1 MSEYNKYQ
9 HIERFGNEEV
19 DGINFGECYVFTKL
33 DGSNGQIWFEDG
45 KVRYGSRNRE
55 LEIGNDN
62 AGFMAW
68 ASEQK
73 QFADYLAKYPTHR
86 LFGEWLVPHSI
97 KGYLESAW
105 RRFYVFDVMADGQY
119 LHYED
124 YRLKLEEFAIEYV
137 PAFRKIKN
145 ADYTKFVEFIKDA
158 TYLLQDGDYKPE
170 GIVIKNYEFKNKYNR
185 QVWAKIVSNEF
196 KAVHAK
202 AMGVTEVASQ
212 KLVEEEIAKEF
223 VTSHLV
229 EKEYEKIHLLGWSS
243 RNIPQLLNTVFY
255 SVVKE
260 EIWEMLKKHK
270 NPKIDF
276 KMLQHFVFARVK
288 EIKPELF

>member
-1 MSEYNKYQ
+1 MEYKKYQ

-19 DGINFGECYVFTKL
+19 DGINLGECYIFSKL
-33 DGSNGQIWFEDG
+33 DGSNGQIWFDETM
-45 KVRYGSRNRE
+45 RFGSRNRE
-55 LEIGNDN
+55 LTVDNDN

-68 ASEQK
+68 GLEQK
-73 QFADYLAKYPTHR
+73 QFKDYLAKYPNHR

-105 RRFYVFDVMADGQY
+105 RRFYVFDVKEDEVY

-124 YRLKLEEFAIEYV
+124 YRFKLEEFGIEYV

-145 ADYTKFVEFIKDA
+145 ADYGKLVEFVKDA
-158 TYLLQDGDYKPE
+158 TYLLQDGEWSPE
-170 GIVIKNYEFKNKYNR
+170 GIVIKNYSYYNKFNR

-196 KAVHAK
+196 KATHAK
-202 AMGVTEVASQ
+202 AMGVTEVATR

-223 VTSHLV
+223 VTDHFV
-229 EKEYEKIHLLGWSS
+229 EKEFEKIKLNGWSS
-243 RNIPQLLNTVFY
+243 KNIPQLLNTVFY
-255 SVVKE
+255 SLVKE
-260 EIWEMLKKHK
+260 ESWEIVKKYK
-270 NPKIDF
+270 YPKIDY
-276 KMLQHFVFARVK
+276 KMLQHFVFAKVK

>member
-1 MSEYNKYQ
+1 MEYKKYQ

-19 DGINFGECYVFTKL
+19 DGINLGECYVFTKL

-45 KVRYGSRNRE
+45 NMKYGSRNRE
-55 LEIGNDN
+55 LSLDNDN

-68 ASEQK
+68 AIEQK
-73 QFADYLAKYPTHR
+73 QYSDYLEKYPNHR

-105 RRFYVFDVMADGQY
+105 RRFYVFDVMEGDQY

-124 YRLKLEEFAIEYV
+124 YRLKLEEFGIEYV
-137 PAFRKIKN
+137 PAFRKLTN
-145 ADYTKFVEFIKDA
+145 GEYSHFVEFIKDA
-158 TYLLQDGDYKPE
+158 TYLLQDGEYKPE
-170 GIVIKNYEFKNKYNR
+170 GIVIKNYEFRNKYDR
-185 QVWAKIVSNEF
+185 HVWAKIVSNEF

-202 AMGVTEVASQ
+202 AMGVTEVASR
-212 KLVEEEIAKEF
+212 KLVEEEISKEF
-223 VTSHLV
+223 ITSHLV
-229 EKEYEKIHLLGWSS
+229 EKEYEKIKLNGWSS
-243 RNIPQLLNTVFY
+243 KNIPQLLNTIFY
-255 SVVKE
+255 TVIKE

-276 KMLQHFVFARVK
+276 KMLQHFVFARIK
-288 EIKPELF
+288 ELKPELF